1 MPDFGSWFERF
12 TKWFGG
18 EDEVSRERMEKVMFY
33 GIIVILFVAMFAA
46 IIYRIDRMEN
56 KVQVALDE
64 SAAHSVILEKKMD
77 SLQQAIQKEQASMRA
92 VVTRLV
98 AMEKQQDQKP
108 ADTESI
114 KQLAGILEKQLDRNS
129 QIIRELAGVVTQ
141 EQEPKPAE

>member
-56 KVQVALDE
+56 KVQVALNE

-77 SLQQAIQKEQASMRA
+77 SLQQAIEKEQASMRA

-98 AMEKQQDQKP
+98 AMEKQQVQQP
-108 ADTESI
+108 ADSESI

-141 EQEPKPAE
+141 EVKPAQ